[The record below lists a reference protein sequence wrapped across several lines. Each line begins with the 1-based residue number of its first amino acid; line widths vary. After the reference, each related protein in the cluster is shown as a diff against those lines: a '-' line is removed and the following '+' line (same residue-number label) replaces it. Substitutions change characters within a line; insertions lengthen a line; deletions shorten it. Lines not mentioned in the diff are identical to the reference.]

1 MAFNPSL
8 YIDELRT
15 RLSNPA
21 VLDAELEIYLVS
33 ASRQVS
39 LDGWTND
46 EYIEMILNSACQL
59 LLVDNKF
66 PEITSIQSQ
75 GVTTNFSSN
84 DPERFRRKIAALRA
98 AWWQRNA

>member
-1 MAFNPSL
+1 MFDPSL

-21 VLDAELEIYLVS
+21 ILDAELEVYLIS

-39 LDGWTND
+39 VDLEWSDD
-46 EYIEMILNSACQL
+46 EYTEMILNSACQL

-66 PEITSIQSQ
+66 PEIQSVASNGVSTS
-75 GVTTNFSSN
+75 FAAN
-84 DPERFRRKIAALRA
+84 DPERFRKKISALRA
-98 AWWQRNA
+98 SKWM